1 MPWTAAAIV
10 GGALLGNDAQRSAAN
25 KAADATREANAA
37 AAAQQDKT
45 LEANKPALDARNW
58 ALEQLRAQLGKMSA
72 GGPTQAEVMAS
83 PGYQFGLDQGQK
95 QLTAVANARGMRNSG
110 QALAGAT
117 QFGNDYA
124 TTKYDQAFNRSQAGL
139 NPLLS
144 VAGLGQTAAN
154 VNAQNGFGTAG
165 LIGNNLTNNASYQG
179 AAGIAGANNWA
190 NTGNQLAGWYANQ
203 NRGSSGGNG
212 VNMGTNSWSSDQY
225 ADPYYT
231 GP

>member
-1 MPWTAAAIV
+1 MPWVAAAAAVV
-10 GGALLGNDAQRSAAN
+10 GGLANNDAQRSAAN
-25 KAADATREANAA
+25 KAADATRESNAA

-45 LEANKPALDARNW
+45 LEANKPALESRNW
-58 ALEQLRAQLGKMSA
+58 ALEQLRQQIGMRGA
-72 GGPTQAEVMAS
+72 PTQAEVMAS
-83 PGYQFGLDQGQK
+83 PGYQFGLDQGQR
-95 QLTAVANARGMRNSG
+95 QLTSVANARGMRNSG
-110 QALAGAT
+110 QALAGAA

-124 TTKYDQAFNRSQAGL
+124 TTQYDKAFNRQQASI

-144 VAGLGQTAAN
+144 LAGLGQTAAN

-203 NRGSSGGNG
+203 NRGTQSSNG